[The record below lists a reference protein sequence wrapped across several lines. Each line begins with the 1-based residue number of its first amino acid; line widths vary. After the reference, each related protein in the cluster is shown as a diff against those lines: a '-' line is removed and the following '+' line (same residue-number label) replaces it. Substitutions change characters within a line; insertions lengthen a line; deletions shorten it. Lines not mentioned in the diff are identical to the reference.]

1 MFDPKDF
8 SPALSAL
15 WAYLQFEL
23 TYISMRDKNVY
34 FLSLS
39 RRRGQVCLCSML
51 VLREIQERCPSPNP
65 SYGQQASGNMNSLG
79 AGGLYYV
86 FVCHCISNGNE

>member
-1 MFDPKDF
+1 MFDPKDV

-39 RRRGQVCLCSML
+39 RRRGQVCLCSVL
-51 VLREIQERCPSPNP
+51 VLREIQELCPSPNQ